1 MVHIRRTKN
10 LMNRAFFALLLT
22 SCSMPLRIEGKDPT
36 PVDHPGGDEA
46 EARVPL
52 EFGPAAFARLTTGQY
67 RNLLDDVLGS
77 VDEIA
82 LQDDTNPYLFSTI
95 GAATDPLSEQ
105 GIELLE
111 QGVNALTVDIF
122 ADTGRREGLVGCVPE
137 SPSDACATAFV
148 ERFGLRVLRRPL
160 TETDLT
166 LWLAVS
172 EELGAGD
179 PWQGLQAATAGL
191 LQSPSALY
199 RVELGVEDL
208 DRPGEL
214 VLTDFEIATRM
225 SLLLWNRTPDEVLL
239 AAAEAGE
246 LATAEGRRG
255 HARRML
261 EDPHAREAIE
271 AFFTEYLDLG
281 RLDRAAPDPVVFP
294 GFTEPLRAAMR
305 SEVLLLVDDLVNRR
319 DSDVRKL
326 FFEKRAYVNST
337 LATHYGLSTEGL
349 SAVSYAPVDLP
360 EDGQRAGI
368 LGLGA
373 FLTMNAHAV
382 DTSPT
387 LRGKYILERVLCSTI
402 PPPPDNV
409 ILDLTSDAETAATL
423 RERLDQHRADPNCS
437 ACHALMD
444 PPGFLFEHFDPTGA
458 WRDDEDGHPIDSSGS
473 LEGVDMANAGE
484 LGQVLAESTRLGPC
498 MVRQLYR
505 HAHARVDTDADVPTL
520 AELSTSFAAS
530 GHRFRALLEEM
541 VAHESFVR
549 IGAEEAAR

>member
-1 MVHIRRTKN
+1 
-10 LMNRAFFALLLT
+10 MNRVFCALLLT
-22 SCSMPLRIEGKDPT
+22 SCSTPLRIEGKEPT
-36 PVDHPGGDEA
+36 PVDHPAGDEA
-46 EARVPL
+46 TERVPL

-67 RNLLDDVLGS
+67 RNLLDDVLGP
-77 VDEIA
+77 VDEVA
-82 LQDDTNPYLFSTI
+82 LQADTNPYQFSTI

-111 QGVNALTVDIF
+111 KGVNTLTMGIF
-122 ADTGRREGLVGCVPE
+122 ADEARREALVGCVPE
-137 SPSDACATAFV
+137 SPSDACATAFL

-179 PWQGLQAATAGL
+179 PWQGLQAATAGI

-199 RVELGVEDL
+199 RVELGTADP
-208 DRPGEL
+208 DSPGEI
-214 VLTDFEIATRM
+214 VLTDYEIATRM
-225 SLLLWNRTPDEVLL
+225 SLLLWNRPPDEVLL
-239 AAAEAGE
+239 AAAASGE
-246 LATAEGRRG
+246 LATPEGRRL
-255 HARRML
+255 HAQRML
-261 EDPHAREAIE
+261 DDDHAREAIE
-271 AFFTEYLDLG
+271 VFFTEYLDLG
-281 RLDRAAPDPVVFP
+281 RLDRAAPDPAVYP
-294 GFTEPLRAAMR
+294 AFTEPLRAAMR

-319 DSDVRKL
+319 DTDVRKL

-337 LATHYGLSTEGL
+337 LAAHYGLSTEGL

-373 FLTMNAHAV
+373 FLTMNAHAIQ
-382 DTSPT
+382 TSPT
-387 LRGKYILERVLCSTI
+387 LRGKYILERVLCSTV
-402 PPPPDNV
+402 PPPPDDV
-409 ILDLTSDAETAATL
+409 VLDLTSDDEEVAATL
-423 RERLDQHRADPNCS
+423 RERLDQHRSDPECS

-458 WRDDEDGHPIDSSGS
+458 WRDDEDGHPIDASGS

-484 LGQVLAESTRLGPC
+484 LGQVLAESTRVGPC

-520 AELSTSFAAS
+520 AELSTSFAED
-530 GHRFRALLEEM
+530 GHRFRGLLVEM

-549 IGAEEAAR
+549 IGAEEAAP